1 MAMKEQASRG
11 YPPGPRHVFPL
22 SGLFEYRRG
31 PLPFLQT
38 LAEQFG
44 DVSYFRLGPQR
55 AFFINHPDYIKK
67 VLVTNHQNFM
77 KGLALQRA
85 KRLLG
90 EGLLT
95 SEGEFHR
102 RQRRLAQPAFHRARI
117 ASYAEIMSEYAAR
130 TSRSWCEGQTLDI
143 SEEMMR
149 LTLGIVGK
157 TLFDANVVS
166 DAKDVGEAMTA
177 IIDLF
182 NTITLPFYE
191 LIEKLPL
198 PQLRRFDN
206 AKRRLD
212 SIIYRLI
219 DERRRSGIDCG
230 DLLSML
236 LLAQDIE
243 GDGGQMNDAQLRD
256 EVMTIFLAGHE
267 TTANALTWT
276 WYLLSQNP
284 EAEGKLHAEVDEVL
298 GGRLPSFEDV
308 TGLRYTE
315 MVLTESMRLFP
326 PAWAI
331 GRLAL
336 DDVEIGGYIVPRKSL
351 VLMSQFVMHRDRRF
365 FTEPQRFEPDRWTPE
380 ARESR
385 PQFSYFPFG
394 GGPRRC
400 IGEGFA
406 WMEGVLVLAA
416 LAQQWRLRLVPDHPV
431 ALRPAITLRPKHGM
445 RMIVT
450 RRSAG

>member
-1 MAMKEQASRG
+1 MPVTL
-11 YPPGPRHVFPL
+11 YPPGPRRIFPL
-22 SGLFEYRRG
+22 SGLFAYRKG
-31 PLPFLQT
+31 PLPFFQN
-38 LAEQFG
+38 LAAQYG
-44 DVSYFRLGPQR
+44 DISYFRLGPQE
-55 AFFINHPDYIKK
+55 AFFLNHPDYIKD
-67 VLVTNHQNFM
+67 VLVTNHHYFH

-117 ASYAEIMSEYAAR
+117 ASYAGVMTDYASQTRAR
-130 TSRSWCEGQTLDI
+130 WRDGETLDM

-157 TLFDANVVS
+157 TLFDADVVS
-166 DAKDVGEAMTA
+166 DAQDVGEAMTVVM
-177 IIDLF
+177 DLF
-182 NTITLPFYE
+182 NTITIPFFE
-191 LIEKLPL
+191 LLQKLPL
-198 PQLRRFDN
+198 PQLRRFDK
-206 AKRRLD
+206 AKARLD
-212 SIIYRLI
+212 AIIYRLI
-219 DERRRSGIDCG
+219 EERRRGGEDRG

-236 LLAQDIE
+236 LLAQDTE
-243 GDGGQMNDAQLRD
+243 GDGGAMTDEQLRD

-284 EAEGKLHAEVDEVL
+284 EAETKLHEEIELVL
-298 GGRLPSFEDV
+298 AGQLPTFEDV
-308 TGLRYTE
+308 AQLKYTE
-315 MVLTESMRLFP
+315 MVLAESMRLYP
-326 PAWAI
+326 PAWAL

-336 DDVEIGGYIVPRKSL
+336 EEFEIAGYVVPRKSL
-351 VLMSQFVMHRDRRF
+351 VLMSQYVMHRDPRYF
-365 FTEPQRFEPDRWTPE
+365 PEPLQFNPDRWTAE
-380 ARESR
+380 ARDSR

-406 WMEGVLVLAA
+406 WMEGVLLIAA
-416 LAQQWRLRLVPDHPV
+416 LAQQWQMRLVPNHPV
-431 ALRPAITLRPKHGM
+431 ALKPVITLRPKYGM
-445 RMIVT
+445 RMTVES
-450 RRSAG
+450 RRQ

>member
-1 MAMKEQASRG
+1 MKEQAPSTHR
-11 YPPGPRHVFPL
+11 YPPGPRQVLPL
-22 SGLFEYRRG
+22 SGLLEYRRG
-31 PLPFLQT
+31 PLPYFQR
-38 LAEQFG
+38 LAEEFG
-44 DVSYFRLGPQR
+44 DISYFRIGPQR
-55 AFFINHPDYIKK
+55 AFFLNHPDYIKK

-117 ASYAEIMSEYAAR
+117 ESYAEIMADYASQ
-130 TSRSWCEGQTLDI
+130 TSQFWRDGETRDL

-157 TLFDANVVS
+157 TLFDADVVS
-166 DAKDVGEAMTA
+166 DAKDVGEAMTV
-177 IIDLF
+177 ILDLF
-182 NTITLPFYE
+182 NTITIPFFE
-191 LIEKLPL
+191 LIQKLPL
-198 PQLRRFDN
+198 PQLRRFDE

-219 DERRRSGIDCG
+219 DERRRSGVDCG

-236 LLAQDIE
+236 LLAQDVE
-243 GDGGQMNDAQLRD
+243 GDGGQMTDTQLRD

-267 TTANALTWT
+267 TTANAMTWT

-284 EAEGKLHAEVDEVL
+284 EAEAKLHAELDEVL
-298 GGRLPSFEDV
+298 GGRLPAFEDV
-308 TGLRYTE
+308 SRLRYTE

-326 PAWAI
+326 PAWAL

-336 DDVEIGGYIVPRKSL
+336 DDVDVGGYVVPKGSL
-351 VLMSQFVMHRDRRF
+351 VLMSQFVMHRDQRF
-365 FTEPQRFEPDRWTPE
+365 FLEPQRFDPDRWSLE
-380 ARESR
+380 ERESR

-406 WMEGVLVLAA
+406 WMEGTLLLAVLA
-416 LAQQWRLRLVPDHPV
+416 QHWRLRLVPDHPV

-445 RMIVT
+445 RMVVS
-450 RRSAG
+450 RRRTN